1 MAGVALAG
9 ILALG
14 VMAGCS
20 SGPKSCE
27 ELLARYEGLE
37 NRENYTFVSDLDISV
52 GGDGFFD
59 YETTG
64 EVTPAAS
71 HMTTHGMFF
80 GHDTNNQRYVE
91 LEGDAYVQYRSIDIA
106 GASLWARSEVDGIA
120 PTSALT
126 THDLLAT
133 GTFAATEDGYTISV
147 PGSEFMGAVIGQA
160 VDSFPDLTTE
170 TKDDRLSSPI
180 TAYQASEAVYAFNKD
195 CELTGIS
202 YAMEGTGGDDGS
214 AVSGADY
221 SVAVTYT
228 FDGYGTVDPASV
240 AVTPNAKEKAIDV
253 DDAIATTKELA
264 GEVIDKVGYV
274 AQEGLEKLG
283 STLGGVDA
291 SALIE
296 QVGTPVPDAA

>member
-1 MAGVALAG
+1 
-9 ILALG
+9 
-14 VMAGCS
+14 
-20 SGPKSCE
+20 
-27 ELLARYEGLE
+27 
-37 NRENYTFVSDLDISV
+37 
-52 GGDGFFD
+52 
-59 YETTG
+59 
-64 EVTPAAS
+64 
-71 HMTTHGMFF
+71 MFF

-160 VDSFPDLTTE
+160 EDSFPDLTTE

-228 FDGYGTVDPASV
+228 FDGYGSVDPASV

-253 DDAIATTKELA
+253 DDAIATAKELA

-274 AQEGLEKLG
+274 AQEGLEKLV
-283 STLGGVDA
+283 STLGGIDA

-296 QVGTPVPDAA
+296 QVATPVPDAA